1 MIGREEEI
9 QTLREAL
16 EKPEAQF
23 IAVYGRRRVGKTYL
37 VRETFAGKFAFYHT
51 GVANVGMGEQLL
63 NFRDSLVKYGYAG
76 CPMLKNWREAF
87 LALEH
92 VIESSNDARKVIF
105 IDELPWLDTRQSQFV
120 PALEHFWNGWA
131 SARKDVVLIVCG
143 SATSWMIS
151 KVIKDHGGLHN
162 RVTERIHLLPFTL
175 RECEQYANAA
185 GLDFSREDICR
196 TYMALGGIP
205 FYWDLLKR
213 GKSVNQNMDALFF
226 SENGKLRGEFNELFC
241 SLFKESKLH
250 RSMVEILARRGIG
263 MTREDVLKGLKIS
276 DGGKITKC
284 LEELEQCGFVRSY
297 TAFGKKKRDTLFQLI
312 DNLALFHLRFVAGES
327 NPDENFWSNTSL
339 SSAQAAWRGL
349 AFERVCLQH
358 LRQIKR
364 GLQIG
369 GVVTHVCSWRHV
381 PDEVHTQ
388 GAQIDLLIDRADG
401 VIDVCEMKYCSDKY
415 APDKRSD
422 EEMRRRLA
430 VFEAVAAPRKAIRA
444 VLVTP
449 FGIERNA
456 YSSRFS
462 NILTFD
468 DLFAPKA

>member
-9 QTLREAL
+9 QTLRETL
-16 EKPEAQF
+16 EKSEAQF
-23 IAVYGRRRVGKTYL
+23 VAVYGRRRVGKTYL

-51 GVANVGMGEQLL
+51 GVANVGTGEQLL

-76 CPMLKNWREAF
+76 CPALKNWREAF

-92 VIESSNDARKVIF
+92 VVESSSDARKVIF

-185 GLDFSREDICR
+185 GLGFSREDVCR

-205 FYWDLLKR
+205 FYWDLLNR

-226 SENGKLRGEFNELFC
+226 AENGKLRGEFNELFC

-250 RSMVEILARRGIG
+250 RGMVEVLARRGIG
-263 MTREDVLKGLKIS
+263 MTREDLLKGLKIS
-276 DGGKITKC
+276 DGGKISKC

-297 TAFGKKKRDTLFQLI
+297 TAFGKKKRDALFQLI
-312 DNLALFHLRFVAGES
+312 DSLALFHLRFVAGES
-327 NPDENFWSNTSL
+327 NPDENFWSNTAL
-339 SSAQAAWRGL
+339 SPAQAAWRGL

-401 VIDVCEMKYCSDKY
+401 VIDVCEMKYCPDKY

-422 EEMRRRLA
+422 DELRRRLA
-430 VFEAVAAPRKAIRA
+430 VFEEVSASRKTVRA
-444 VLVTP
+444 VLVAP

-456 YSSRFS
+456 YSNRYS
-462 NILTFD
+462 NVITFD
-468 DLFAPKA
+468 DLFG